1 MKQKMASY
9 IDKNCNLNQEFNFA
23 HPSTKITL
31 NTIYNGHF
39 SGSQIWNLFSKGA
52 IQFESTYNR
61 SVKIMANLPYQTH
74 RYLIEPV
81 SETSHMKTKLIR
93 NFLKFIRSIKESS
106 KPVLKQLYHLTKD
119 DVRTTTGSN
128 LRNILLLT
136 DKLHVDELHPG
147 IVDNIKYHQIEQEEM
162 WRISMVK
169 ELIDLNHGDMILP
182 EGWSAEDLDMILNFV
197 CAE

>member
-1 MKQKMASY
+1 M
-9 IDKNCNLNQEFNFA
+9 
-23 HPSTKITL
+23 
-31 NTIYNGHF
+31 
-39 SGSQIWNLFSKGA
+39 
-52 IQFESTYNR
+52 
-61 SVKIMANLPYQTH
+61 
-74 RYLIEPV
+74 
-81 SETSHMKTKLIR
+81 
-93 NFLKFIRSIKESS
+93 
-106 KPVLKQLYHLTKD
+106 KQLYHLTKD